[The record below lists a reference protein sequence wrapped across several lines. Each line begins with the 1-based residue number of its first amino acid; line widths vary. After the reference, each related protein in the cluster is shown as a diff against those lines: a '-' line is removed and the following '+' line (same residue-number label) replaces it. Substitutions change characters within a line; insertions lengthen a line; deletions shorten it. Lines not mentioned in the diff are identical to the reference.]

1 MAQMVD
7 ADVYAVAAQTSE
19 VKLISINVGKG
30 STQGGSTTA
39 LTKSQTLVEHRRE
52 AISVSFN
59 ANVCA
64 TIATDNRVIV
74 YRITDIQ
81 SLR

>member
-1 MAQMVD
+1 MVE

-19 VKLISINVGKG
+19 IKLISIVANVGKG
-30 STQGGSTTA
+30 SASGTTS
-39 LTKSQTLVEHRRE
+39 LCKSQTLIEHRRE
-52 AISVSFN
+52 AISVAFN

-64 TIATDNRVIV
+64 TIAHDNRVVV
-74 YRITDIQ
+74 YRITDIS